1 MADIKLVYNAPAW
14 RPTVKSRLQFSPRA
28 LLSFVIF
35 LVGFGAL
42 VALDKGTGLV
52 SRIWL
57 PLFWGGVGLTSLA
70 IYVRMWRARGS
81 SDEVRNVEARSLYGV
96 LPSKLGDWLFP

>member
-1 MADIKLVYNAPAW
+1 MK
-14 RPTVKSRLQFSPRA
+14 RRLQFSPRA

-70 IYVRMWRARGS
+70 IYVRMCRARGS

-96 LPSKLGDWLFP
+96 LPSKLRDWLFP